1 METDIRGKTV
11 IFREASLFESNSHLR
26 ALPPVHDTGR
36 TRILTKDRKK

>member
-11 IFREASLFESNSHLR
+11 IFCEASLFESNSHLR